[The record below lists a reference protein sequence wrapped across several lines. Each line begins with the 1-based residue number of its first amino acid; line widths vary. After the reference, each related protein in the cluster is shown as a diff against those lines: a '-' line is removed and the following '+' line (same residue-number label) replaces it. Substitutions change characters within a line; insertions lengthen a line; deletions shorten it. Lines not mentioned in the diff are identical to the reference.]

1 MLSPIADIRNE
12 ATAMLEKEQQ
22 QKVRSNVAYRLF
34 EGLQYVCPYGCPEPV
49 LTNDCFFVESPEPVL
64 LKSPCSYTND

>member
-34 EGLQYVCPYGCPEPV
+34 EGLQYVV
-49 LTNDCFFVESPEPVL
+49 LTVVPSL
-64 LKSPCSYTND
+64 S